1 MPSRWAVTSFRPFTS
16 LAEVRN
22 VRASPSDACS
32 LNFSSWLLISF
43 ISLSMPP
50 MRLSS
55 SFDVVFKSCA
65 ARMSFSWPLL
75 SSSSVCLPVIA
86 SMRRT
91 PEATLPSLLMRK
103 RPTLAVLSRCVPPQN
118 SMDTSPIST
127 TRTTSPYFSPNMATA
142 PFFFASSMGSTS
154 VTTGMPRRIASLTK
168 VSTASSCSG
177 VMDSKCVKSKRRR
190 SGSTREPA

>member
-1 MPSRWAVTSFRPFTS
+1 MAESGLPPPLPPQIGAMALMISPALTPLATASLPHTARSVTLPSLTEASTPTILGSLSRRKSPSLRRAFASMPSRWAVTSLRLLTS
-16 LAEVRN
+16 LADVRKE
-22 VRASPSDACS
+22 RASPSDACS

-65 ARMSFSWPLL
+65 ARRSFSWPLL

-91 PEATLPSLLMRK
+91 PAATPLSETMRK
-103 RPTLAVLSRCVPPQN
+103 LPAWLGLTPLS
-118 SMDTSPIST
+118 
-127 TRTTSPYFSPNMATA
+127 A
-142 PFFFASSMGSTS
+142 P
-154 VTTGMPRRIASLTK
+154 
-168 VSTASSCSG
+168 
-177 VMDSKCVKSKRRR
+177 
-190 SGSTREPA
+190 